1 MEEQEA
7 VVAQEAE
14 LQIESQNLEK
24 ENTQKEKSHVI
35 VVTSGKGGVGKT
47 TSTSNIAVA
56 LAKLGKKV
64 VAVDADIGLRNLDV
78 IMGLENRIVY
88 NFVDVLEGACRLN
101 QALVRDKRVDSL
113 YLLPAAQTRTKDAV
127 NQEQMIDLCNMLREE
142 FEYILL
148 DCPAGIEGGFKNAA
162 AGADEALIVVTPEVP
177 SVRDADRII
186 GMLESMGKSPIR
198 LIVNRLRPD
207 MVRGGDMLDVPDI
220 IEILAIGLLGVVPE
234 DDNVIKAANRGEPM
248 TFSSKS
254 PAAQAYINIAGRILG
269 NDIPLLY
276 FDTKPRGLL
285 GNIRKILGV

>member
-1 MEEQEA
+1 LGEQVTVETS
-7 VVAQEAE
+7 QNTE
-14 LQIESQNLEK
+14 LQEEPQKIEK
-24 ENTQKEKSHVI
+24 EEAHVI

-78 IMGLENRIVY
+78 IMGLENRVVY
-88 NFVDVLEGACRLN
+88 NFVDVLEGNCRMN

-127 NQEQMIDLCNMLREE
+127 NQEQMIKLCDMLREE
-142 FEYILL
+142 FDYILL

-162 AGADEALIVVTPEVP
+162 VGADEAIIVVTPEVP

-207 MVRGGDMLDVPDI
+207 MIRGGDMLDVPDI
-220 IEILAIGLLGVVPE
+220 IEILAIPLIGIVPE

-248 TFSSKS
+248 AFASKS
-254 PAAQAYINIAGRILG
+254 PAARAYMNIAGRLLG
-269 NDIPLLY
+269 NDVPFIQ
-276 FDTKPRGLL
+276 FDTKPRSIIE
-285 GNIRKILGV
+285 NIRKILGI

>member
-1 MEEQEA
+1 MGGKGSA
-7 VVAQEAE
+7 ASHNNV
-14 LQIESQNLEK
+14 LQDEPQKPE
-24 ENTQKEKSHVI
+24 KEKSHVI

-78 IMGLENRIVY
+78 IMGLENRVVY
-88 NFVDVLEGACRLN
+88 NFVDVLEKNCRLN
-101 QALVRDKRVDSL
+101 QALVRDKRVESL

-127 NQEQMIDLCNMLREE
+127 NQEQMIQLCDMLREE
-142 FEYILL
+142 FDYILL

-162 AGADEALIVVTPEVP
+162 VGANEALIVVTPEVP

-198 LIVNRLRPD
+198 LIINRLRPD

-220 IEILAIGLLGVVPE
+220 IEILAINLIGIVPE

-248 TFSSKS
+248 AFASKS
-254 PAAQAYINIAGRILG
+254 PAARAYMNIAERLLG
-269 NDIPLLY
+269 KDVPFTHL
-276 FDTKPRGLL
+276 DSRPRGLL
-285 GNIRKILGV
+285 ESIKRILGI

>member
-1 MEEQEA
+1 MEG
-7 VVAQEAE
+7 
-14 LQIESQNLEK
+14 
-24 ENTQKEKSHVI
+24 HVI

-56 LAKLGKKV
+56 LSKKGKKV
-64 VAVDADIGLRNLDV
+64 VAIDADIGLRNLDV

-88 NFVDVLEGACRLN
+88 NFIDVLEGNCKLN

-127 NQEQMIDLCNMLREE
+127 SQEQMLELCKMLRPE
-142 FEYILL
+142 FDYILI
-148 DCPAGIEGGFKNAA
+148 DCPAGIESGFRNAA
-162 AGADEALIVVTPEVP
+162 AGADEGIVVVTPEVP

-207 MVRGGDMLDVPDI
+207 MVRDGDMLDIQDI
-220 IEILAIGLLGVVPE
+220 LEVLSIDLIGIVPE

-248 TFSSKS
+248 AFTNTS
-254 PAAQAYINIAGRILG
+254 PAAQAYMNIAGRILG
-269 NDIPLLY
+269 ENVPFLQLEA
-276 FDTKPRGLL
+276 KPKGFFARLFG
-285 GNIRKILGV
+285 K

>member
-1 MEEQEA
+1 MEEQES
-7 VVAQEAE
+7 VVSQEAK
-14 LQIESQNLEK
+14 LQEDSQKQEK
-24 ENTQKEKSHVI
+24 AHVI

-78 IMGLENRIVY
+78 IMGLENRVVY
-88 NFVDVLEGACRLN
+88 NFVDVLEGNCRLN

-127 NQEQMIDLCNMLREE
+127 NQEQMLNLCSMLREE
-142 FEYILL
+142 FDYILL
-148 DCPAGIEGGFKNAA
+148 DCPAGIEGGFRNAA
-162 AGADEALIVVTPEVP
+162 IGADEALIIVTPEVP

-198 LIVNRLRPD
+198 LIVNRLRPE

-220 IEILAIGLLGVVPE
+220 IEILAISLIGIVPE

-248 TFSSKS
+248 TFASKS
-254 PAAQAYINIAGRILG
+254 PAAQAYMNIAGRILG
-269 NDIPLLY
+269 NDIPLLN

-285 GNIRKILGV
+285 GNIKRILGM